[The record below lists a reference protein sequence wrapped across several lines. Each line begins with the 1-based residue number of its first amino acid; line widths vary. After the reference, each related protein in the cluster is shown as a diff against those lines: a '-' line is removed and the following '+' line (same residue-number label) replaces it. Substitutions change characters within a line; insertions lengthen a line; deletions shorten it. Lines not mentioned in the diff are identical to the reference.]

1 MKRIQRLITAA
12 LAVLLTAFTLVQTA
26 AAADLAALTTEGT
39 YESNTTSLR
48 QIGYRLLVP
57 QNYDKSRSYNLLVYF
72 HDSEGTGSDSAKTVA
87 HSDKTKLLELLCDSP
102 AYADVFVLIP
112 QCPAE
117 ESWVRKNTTDGKYFF
132 SADGQTPAQEI
143 FMDLLEQDILKK
155 YNIDGEHICLLG
167 VGEGGTMVFDL
178 LARYPSR
185 FMAGISVGGTAD
197 STKGAAYAAQN
208 LRVFYAENDTD
219 SARFVSM
226 AALRTAFENS
236 DTASIT
242 ALPGKQEQ
250 LFAQA
255 FADDSL
261 LQWALS
267 LAAPQEV
274 TGEVPESI
282 SEATQAANSQA
293 LQSDEAEKTAAKQTS
308 ESDEAPQTFFERYH
322 ISQRAL
328 VLVLLGAALIVGTI
342 LLLVGYAQ
350 TKPR

>member
-1 MKRIQRLITAA
+1 
-12 LAVLLTAFTLVQTA
+12 
-26 AAADLAALTTEGT
+26 
-39 YESNTTSLR
+39 
-48 QIGYRLLVP
+48 
-57 QNYDKSRSYNLLVYF
+57 
-72 HDSEGTGSDSAKTVA
+72 
-87 HSDKTKLLELLCDSP
+87 
-102 AYADVFVLIP
+102 
-112 QCPAE
+112 
-117 ESWVRKNTTDGKYFF
+117 
-132 SADGQTPAQEI
+132 
-143 FMDLLEQDILKK
+143 
-155 YNIDGEHICLLG
+155 
-167 VGEGGTMVFDL
+167 MVFDL
-178 LARYPSR
+178 LARYLSR

-219 SARFVSM
+219 SARLVSM

-282 SEATQAANSQA
+282 SEATLAANSQA